1 MTVRTTTKASFT
13 TVQHRTQLVVQQIRQ
28 TDSCVHF
35 YAVEPPLTVQELRIK
50 TGAVIRYDLKAKRKL
65 TINKTIKTMN
75 SDNEK
80 KVIPNIDEGK
90 MMDLMVD
97 GVRKEGFNVDTE
109 TPAEQPEKEKPTAK
123 EQSRAKRNNQ
133 ADYESIFFREVK
145 TTARHGKSVYI
156 DPDHH
161 KKLTRIVQVIGE
173 DNITI
178 YAYLSNLLEHH
189 FHEFEQQIT
198 ASFNE
203 KNKPIF

>member
-1 MTVRTTTKASFT
+1 
-13 TVQHRTQLVVQQIRQ
+13 
-28 TDSCVHF
+28 
-35 YAVEPPLTVQELRIK
+35 
-50 TGAVIRYDLKAKRKL
+50 
-65 TINKTIKTMN
+65 MN

-80 KVIPNIDEGK
+80 KMTPDFDEGK
-90 MMDLMVD
+90 MMELMVD
-97 GVRKEGFNVDTE
+97 GVRKEGLNVDAKIPSE
-109 TPAEQPEKEKPTAK
+109 KPEKEKPVAK
-123 EQSRAKRNNQ
+123 EKSRAKWNNQ
-133 ADYESIFFREVK
+133 ADYESIFFKEVK

-161 KKLTRIVQVIGE
+161 KKLTRIVQVIEE

>member
-1 MTVRTTTKASFT
+1 
-13 TVQHRTQLVVQQIRQ
+13 
-28 TDSCVHF
+28 
-35 YAVEPPLTVQELRIK
+35 
-50 TGAVIRYDLKAKRKL
+50 
-65 TINKTIKTMN
+65 MN
-75 SDNEK
+75 SENEK
-80 KVIPNIDEGK
+80 KIIPDFDEGK
-90 MMDLMVD
+90 MMELMVD
-97 GVRKEGFNVDTE
+97 GVRKEGLNADTI
-109 TPAEQPEKEKPTAK
+109 TPSEQPEKEKPVAK
-123 EQSRAKRNNQ
+123 EKSRAKWNNQ
-133 ADYESIFFREVK
+133 ADYESIFFKEVK